1 VGPVDLAAAV
11 DHVMQALCLVAQVIK
26 DHTAR
31 LKATMAEVV
40 VLNPVEVV
48 EQAKVATLHR

>member
-1 VGPVDLAAAV
+1 MDLAAAV

-26 DHTAR
+26 DHTVL
-31 LKATMAEVV
+31 LKATMEEVV
-40 VLNPVEVV
+40 VLNPVVVV